1 MLKRTLFFSNPYYL
15 SLKNGQLV
23 VHPKDETAEASSS
36 KGENFGKGI
45 KPPTVPVE
53 DIGFVVLDH
62 PQISFS
68 MKLIE
73 FLNAH
78 NVAVI
83 FCDSKHMPSSMLLNL
98 ESHSLQSELFRAQV
112 NASEPLKKGLWKQTI
127 ETKIKNQAAMLE
139 KQGHKAHELRAYA
152 KSVKS
157 GDIENREGLAAR
169 IYWSRLIGNGF
180 YRDRYGDPPNH
191 LLNYGYILL
200 RSAVARA
207 LSGSGLLPT
216 LGIHHHNKYNAFCL
230 ADDIMEP
237 YRPYVDQLALQVYSD
252 YPDELFLNKDM
263 KAALLKLMTTDVMIN
278 DSKRPL
284 MVALSQTTASLS
296 RCFTGEGR
304 KIAYPEFN

>member
-15 SLKNGQLV
+15 SLKDCQLV
-23 VHPKDETAEASSS
+23 IHSKDELTT
-36 KGENFGKGI
+36 K
-45 KPPTVPVE
+45 TVPIE
-53 DIGFVVLDH
+53 DIGFIVFDH

-73 FLNAH
+73 FLNLH

-98 ESHSLQSELFRAQV
+98 ESHSLQNELFRAQIS
-112 NASEPLKKGLWKQTI
+112 ASEPLKKNLWKQTI
-127 ETKIKNQAAMLE
+127 ETKIKNQAAHLE

-169 IYWSRLIGNGF
+169 VYWGRLIGNGF
-180 YRDRYGDPPNH
+180 TRDRYGDAPNH

-237 YRPYVDQLALQVYSD
+237 YRPFVDQLALRIYGD

-263 KAALLKLMTTDVMIN
+263 KAELLKLMTTDVSIN

-296 RCFTGEGR
+296 RCFSGEGR
-304 KIAYPEFN
+304 KITYPVFE

>member
-15 SLKNGQLV
+15 SLKDGQLV
-23 VHPKDETAEASSS
+23 VQPKDGTGESNFS
-36 KGENFGKGI
+36 KVGNFGKDI
-45 KPPTVPVE
+45 KPSTIPVE
-53 DIGFVVLDH
+53 DIGFIVLDH
-62 PQISFS
+62 PRISFS

-112 NASEPLKKGLWKQTI
+112 NASEPLRKNLWKQTI
-127 ETKIKNQAAMLE
+127 EVKIRNQAAFLE

-180 YRDRYGDPPNH
+180 IRDRYGEPPNH

-200 RSAVARA
+200 RSAVTRA

-216 LGIHHHNKYNAFCL
+216 LGIHHHNRYNAFCL

-237 YRPYVDQLALQVYSD
+237 YRPYVDQLALSVYGD
-252 YPDELFLNKDM
+252 YPDEFILTKDM
-263 KAALLKLMTTDVMIN
+263 KAAMLKLMIIDVWIGEN
-278 DSKRPL
+278 KRPL
-284 MVALSQTTASLS
+284 MVALSQTTASLA
-296 RCFTGEGR
+296 RCFNGESR
-304 KIAYPEFN
+304 KMVYPGFN

>member
-1 MLKRTLFFSNPYYL
+1 MLKRTLFFSNPYHL
-15 SLKNGQLV
+15 SLKDCQLV
-23 VHPKDETAEASSS
+23 VQS
-36 KGENFGKGI
+36 KGELVTKTI
-45 KPPTVPVE
+45 PIE
-53 DIGFVVLDH
+53 DLGFVVLDH

-68 MKLIE
+68 MPLVE
-73 FLNAH
+73 QLNAN
-78 NVAVI
+78 NVAVV

-98 ESHSLQSELFRAQV
+98 ESHSLQSELFRAQISV
-112 NASEPLKKGLWKQTI
+112 SEPLKKNLWKQTI
-127 ETKIKNQAAMLE
+127 EAKILNQAAHLS

-157 GDIENREGLAAR
+157 GDTENREGLAAR

-180 YRDRYGDPPNH
+180 TRDRYGDPPNN

-200 RSAVARA
+200 RSAVARS

-237 YRPYVDQLALQVYSD
+237 YRPFVDQLALRVYGD

-263 KAALLKLMTTDVMIN
+263 KAELLKLMTIDVWIN

-296 RCFTGEGR
+296 RCFSGESR
-304 KIAYPEFN
+304 KIIYPEFN

>member
-15 SLKNGQLV
+15 SLKDGQLV
-23 VHPKDETAEASSS
+23 VQPKDEAAEASFS
-36 KGENFGKGI
+36 KVENFGKGI
-45 KPPTVPVE
+45 KPITVPVE

-78 NVAVI
+78 NVAVV

-98 ESHSLQSELFRAQV
+98 ESHSLQSELFRAQID
-112 NASEPLKKGLWKQTI
+112 ASEPLKKGLWKQTI
-127 ETKIKNQAAMLE
+127 EAKIRNQAAMLE
-139 KQGHKAHELRAYA
+139 KQGHKGHELRAYA

-169 IYWSRLIGNGF
+169 IYWGRLIGNGF

-237 YRPYVDQLALQVYSD
+237 YRPYVDQLALTVYGD
-252 YPDELFLNKDM
+252 YPDELFLTKDI
-263 KAALLKLMTTDVMIN
+263 KAALLKLMTTDVIIN

-304 KIAYPEFN
+304 KIVYPEFS

>member
-15 SLKNGQLV
+15 SLKDGQLV
-23 VHPKDETAEASSS
+23 VQAKDEAAESTFS
-36 KGENFGKGI
+36 KVLDFGKGV
-45 KPPTVPVE
+45 KPPTIPVE
-53 DIGFVVLDH
+53 DIGFIVLDH

-78 NVAVI
+78 NVAVV

-98 ESHSLQSELFRAQV
+98 ESHSLQSELFRAQID
-112 NASEPLKKGLWKQTI
+112 ASEPLKKGLWKQTI
-127 ETKIKNQAAMLE
+127 EAKIKNQAAMLE

-169 IYWSRLIGNGF
+169 VYWGRLIGNGF

-191 LLNYGYILL
+191 LFNYGYILL

-237 YRPYVDQLALQVYSD
+237 YRPYVDQLALQVYGD

-304 KIAYPEFN
+304 KIVYPDFN

>member
-15 SLKNGQLV
+15 SLKNKQLIIQS
-23 VHPKDETAEASSS
+23 KDELST
-36 KGENFGKGI
+36 K
-45 KPPTVPVE
+45 TVPVE

-73 FLNAH
+73 FLNEH
-78 NVAVI
+78 NVAVV

-98 ESHSLQSELFRAQV
+98 DSHSVQNELFRAQIS
-112 NASEPLKKGLWKQTI
+112 ASEPLRKNLWKQTI
-127 ETKIKNQAAMLE
+127 EAKISNQATMLE
-139 KQGHKAHELRAYA
+139 KAGHKAFELRSYA

-157 GDIENREGLAAR
+157 GDVENREGLAAR
-169 IYWSRLIGNGF
+169 IYWNRLLGNNF
-180 YRDRYGDPPNH
+180 YRDRFGPAPNH

-216 LGIHHHNKYNAFCL
+216 LGIHHHNRYNAFAL
-230 ADDIMEP
+230 ADDVMEP
-237 YRPYVDQLALQVYSD
+237 YRPYVDRLALHVHQE
-252 YPDELFLNKDM
+252 YPDELQLNKEM
-263 KAALLKLMTTDVMIN
+263 KASMLNLMSIDVAIN
-278 DSKRPL
+278 GNKRPL

-296 RCFTGEGR
+296 RCFNGESR
-304 KIAYPEFN
+304 KISYPVFA